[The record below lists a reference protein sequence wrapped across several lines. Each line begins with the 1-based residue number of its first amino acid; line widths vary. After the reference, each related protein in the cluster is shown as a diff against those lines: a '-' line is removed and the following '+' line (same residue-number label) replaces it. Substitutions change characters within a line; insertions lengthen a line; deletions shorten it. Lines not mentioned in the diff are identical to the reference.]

1 MYQVLDLLFR
11 SRRQPRRRLPNSDIA
26 AAGRSL
32 AVLAAYLAAITVS
45 HTLAMMAFEGLEVG
59 DAAWLTATTMTT
71 VGYGDLSAST
81 AAGRWS
87 TVILVY
93 AGGVF
98 ALGKGAADYFEY
110 RANRRALRTRG
121 LWRWRLKDH
130 VLIVNAPS
138 AGADPYFETLLRQF
152 RETGWGRKRDVLI
165 LSTCW
170 PDGLPESL
178 ARLGV
183 VHVHGR
189 AASDEKLEDAGAADA
204 AAVVVLASDEKDA
217 ASDGTAFDLV
227 HRLVEMGTKGRIA
240 VECVDDR
247 NRDRLRDAG
256 ASTVMRPMRGYPEML
271 VRALIAPGSEAI
283 IEDLF
288 TPRGDE
294 CLRYEVPVTGVP
306 WGRLAARLVSAGAGT
321 ALAYAGADDGE
332 VVVNP
337 RPDREVFASAL
348 FLMVKEGHEPA
359 ADTLRQL
366 IREEGDGAA

>member
-1 MYQVLDLLFR
+1 MRNVD
-11 SRRQPRRRLPNSDIA
+11 
-26 AAGRSL
+26 AAGTGRGLL
-32 AVLAAYLAAITVS
+32 ALAAYLAAITVS
-45 HTLAMMAFEGLEVG
+45 HTLAMMVFEGLGPG
-59 DAAWLTATTMTT
+59 DAAWLTVTTMTT

-98 ALGKGAADYFEY
+98 VLGKGAADYFEY
-110 RANRRALRTRG
+110 RANRRIRRARG

-130 VLIVNAPS
+130 VLIVNAPT
-138 AGADPYFETLLRQF
+138 AGADFYFETLLRQF

-165 LSTCW
+165 LATCW
-170 PDGLPESL
+170 PEGLPESL

-189 AASDEKLEDAGAADA
+189 AASDEKLEDSGAMDA

-227 HRLVEMGTKGRIA
+227 HRLVGMGAKGRIA

-247 NRDRLRDAG
+247 NRDRLRNAG

-283 IEDLF
+283 VEELF
-288 TPRGDE
+288 TRRGDE
-294 CLRYEVPVTGVP
+294 CVRYEVPVAGVP

-321 ALAYAGADDGE
+321 ALAYASAADGE

-337 RPDREVFASAL
+337 RPDRRVTATAL
-348 FLMVKEGHEPA
+348 FLLVKEGHEPA
-359 ADTLRQL
+359 ADTLRRL
-366 IREEGDGAA
+366 IAEEGESPE

>member
-1 MYQVLDLLFR
+1 MYPVLDLLLR
-11 SRRQPRRRLPNSDIA
+11 SRRQPPRRLPNSDIA
-26 AAGRSL
+26 AARRGL
-32 AVLAAYLAAITVS
+32 AALAAYLVAITAS
-45 HTLAMMAFEGLEVG
+45 HTLAMMAFEGLGLG

-87 TVILVY
+87 TVLLVY
-93 AGGVF
+93 VGGVF

-110 RANRRALRTRG
+110 RANRLALRRRG

-130 VLIVNAPS
+130 VLIVNAPT

-152 RETGWGRKRDVLI
+152 RETAWGRSRDVLI

-170 PDGLPESL
+170 PEGLPDSL
-178 ARLGV
+178 ARFGV
-183 VHVHGR
+183 VHVHGGS
-189 AASDEKLEDAGAADA
+189 ASDEKLLDSGAVDA
-204 AAVVVLASDEKDA
+204 AAVVVLASDEKDT

-227 HRLVEMGTKGRIA
+227 HRLVGMGAKGRIA

-256 ASTVMRPMRGYPEML
+256 ASTVMRPLRGYPEML
-271 VRALIAPGSEAI
+271 VRALIAPGSESI

-288 TPRGDE
+288 TRHGDE
-294 CLRYEVPVTGVP
+294 CVRFEVPVAGIV
-306 WGRLAARLVSAGAGT
+306 WGPLAARLISAGAGT
-321 ALAYAGADDGE
+321 ALAYADAADGK

-337 RPDREVFASAL
+337 RPGQRISASAL
-348 FLMVKEGHEPA
+348 FLVVKEGYEPT
-359 ADTLRQL
+359 ADMVARL
-366 IREEGDGAA
+366 IREESEVAA

>member
-1 MYQVLDLLFR
+1 MLEILFR
-11 SRRQPRRRLPNSDIA
+11 SRWRKRKGLPNADV
-26 AAGRSL
+26 AGARRGL
-32 AVLAAYLAAITVS
+32 VVLAAYLAAITVS
-45 HTLAMMAFEGLEVG
+45 HTLAMMAFEGLDFG
-59 DAAWLTATTMTT
+59 NAAWLTATTMTT

-93 AGGVF
+93 VGGVF

-110 RANRRALRTRG
+110 RSNRRALRQRG

-138 AGADPYFETLLRQF
+138 AGADPYFETLLRQL

-178 ARLGV
+178 TRLGV

-189 AASDEKLEDAGAADA
+189 AASDEKLEDSGAADA
-204 AAVVVLASDEKDA
+204 AAVVVLANDEKDA

-227 HRLVEMGTKGRIA
+227 HRLVEMGAKGRIA

-294 CLRYEVPVTGVP
+294 CVRYEVAVAGVP

-321 ALAYAGADDGE
+321 ALAYASADEGE
-332 VVVNP
+332 VIVNP
-337 RPDREVFASAL
+337 RPDRQVFASAL

-359 ADTLRQL
+359 PDMLERL
-366 IREEGDGAA
+366 VREEGESAAGG

>member
-1 MYQVLDLLFR
+1 MNSMLEILLR
-11 SRRQPRRRLPNSDIA
+11 SRWRNRKGLPNADV
-26 AAGRSL
+26 AGAWRGL
-32 AVLAAYLAAITVS
+32 VVLAAYLAAITIG
-45 HTLAMMAFEGLEVG
+45 HTLAMMAFEELALG
-59 DAAWLTATTMTT
+59 DAVWLTATTMTT

-87 TVILVY
+87 TVILIY

-110 RANRRALRTRG
+110 RANRRALKRRG

-138 AGADPYFETLLRQF
+138 AGANPYFETLLRQF
-152 RETGWGRKRDVLI
+152 RETGWGRKKDVLI

-170 PDGLPESL
+170 PEGLPESL
-178 ARLGV
+178 TRLGV

-189 AASDEKLEDAGAADA
+189 AASDEELEDSGAVDA
-204 AAVVVLASDEKDA
+204 AAVVVLANDEKDV
-217 ASDGTAFDLV
+217 ASDGTAFDIV
-227 HRLVEMGTKGRIA
+227 HRLVGMGAKGRIA

-256 ASTVMRPMRGYPEML
+256 ATTVMRPMRGYPEML

-288 TPRGDE
+288 TRHGDE
-294 CLRYEVPVTGVP
+294 CVRYELSVAGVP
-306 WGRLAARLVSAGAGT
+306 WGRLAARLISAGAGT
-321 ALAYAGADDGE
+321 ALAYASAADGE
-332 VVVNP
+332 VIVNP
-337 RPDREVFASAL
+337 RPDRQVFASAL

-359 ADTLRQL
+359 MDMLERL
-366 IREEGDGAA
+366 IREAGEDTA

>member
-1 MYQVLDLLFR
+1 MLEILFR
-11 SRRQPRRRLPNSDIA
+11 SRWRKRKGLPNAD
-26 AAGRSL
+26 AAGARRGL
-32 AVLAAYLAAITVS
+32 VVLAAYLAAITVG
-45 HTLAMMAFEGLEVG
+45 HTLAMMAFEGLDPG
-59 DAAWLTATTMTT
+59 DAAWLTVTTMTT

-93 AGGVF
+93 VGGVF

-110 RANRRALRTRG
+110 RSNRRALRQRG

-189 AASDEKLEDAGAADA
+189 AASDEKLEDSGAADA
-204 AAVVVLASDEKDA
+204 AAVVVLADDEKDA

-227 HRLVEMGTKGRIA
+227 HRLVEMGAKGRIA

-247 NRDRLRDAG
+247 NRDRLRGAG

-294 CLRYEVPVTGVP
+294 CLRYEIAVAGVP
-306 WGRLAARLVSAGAGT
+306 WGRLAARLVAAGAGT
-321 ALAYAGADDGE
+321 ALAYASAADGE

-337 RPDREVFASAL
+337 LPDREVFASAL

-359 ADTLRQL
+359 AATLERL
-366 IREEGDGAA
+366 IREEGESAAAG

>member
-1 MYQVLDLLFR
+1 MLEMLLR
-11 SRRQPRRRLPNSDIA
+11 SRRRKRRGLPNADA
-26 AAGRSL
+26 ARASRGL
-32 AVLAAYLAAITVS
+32 VVLAAYLAAITAG
-45 HTLAMMAFEGLEVG
+45 HTLAMMAFEELELA
-59 DAAWLTATTMTT
+59 DALWLTATTMTT

-93 AGGVF
+93 VGGVF

-110 RANRRALRTRG
+110 RANRRALRRRG

-138 AGADPYFETLLRQF
+138 AGADPYFETLLRQL
-152 RETGWGRKRDVLI
+152 RETGWGRKRGVLI

-170 PDGLPESL
+170 PEGLPESL
-178 ARLGV
+178 TRLGV

-189 AASDEKLEDAGAADA
+189 AASDEKLEDSGAADA
-204 AAVVVLASDEKDA
+204 AAVVVLANDEKDA
-217 ASDGTAFDLV
+217 ASDGTAFDIV
-227 HRLVEMGTKGRIA
+227 HRLAGMGAKGRIA

-256 ASTVMRPMRGYPEML
+256 ATTVMRPMRGYPEML

-288 TPRGDE
+288 TRRGDE
-294 CLRYEVPVTGVP
+294 CVRFEVPVAGIV
-306 WGRLAARLVSAGAGT
+306 WGPLAARLISAGAGT
-321 ALAYAGADDGE
+321 ALAYADAADGK

-337 RPDREVFASAL
+337 RPGQRISASAL
-348 FLMVKEGHEPA
+348 FLVVKEGHEPT
-359 ADTLRQL
+359 ADMVARL
-366 IREEGDGAA
+366 IREEGEDPA

>member
-1 MYQVLDLLFR
+1 MLEILFR
-11 SRRQPRRRLPNSDIA
+11 SRWRKRKGLPNAD
-26 AAGRSL
+26 AAGARRGL
-32 AVLAAYLAAITVS
+32 VVLAAYLAAITVG
-45 HTLAMMAFEGLEVG
+45 HTLAMMAFEGLDPG

-93 AGGVF
+93 VGGVF

-110 RANRRALRTRG
+110 RSNRRALRQRG

-189 AASDEKLEDAGAADA
+189 AASDEKLEDSGAADA
-204 AAVVVLASDEKDA
+204 AAVVVLADDEKDA

-227 HRLVEMGTKGRIA
+227 HRLVEMGAKGRIA

-247 NRDRLRDAG
+247 NRDRLRGAG

-294 CLRYEVPVTGVP
+294 CLRYEIAVAGVP
-306 WGRLAARLVSAGAGT
+306 WGRLAARLVAAGAGT
-321 ALAYAGADDGE
+321 ALAYASAADGE

-337 RPDREVFASAL
+337 LPDREVFASAL

-359 ADTLRQL
+359 AGMLERL
-366 IREEGDGAA
+366 IREEGESAAGG

>member
-1 MYQVLDLLFR
+1 MLNFLLR
-11 SRRQPRRRLPNSDIA
+11 SRWRKRKGLPNADVASA
-26 AAGRSL
+26 SRGL
-32 AVLAAYLAAITVS
+32 VVLAAYLAAITVG
-45 HTLAMMAFEGLEVG
+45 HTLAMMAFEGLDLG

-87 TVILVY
+87 TVLLVY
-93 AGGVF
+93 VGGVF
-98 ALGKGAADYFEY
+98 VLGKGAADYFEY
-110 RANRRALRTRG
+110 RSNRRALRQRG

-138 AGADPYFETLLRQF
+138 VGADPYFETLLRQL
-152 RETGWGRKRDVLI
+152 RQTEWGRKREVLI

-170 PDGLPESL
+170 PDGLPQSL
-178 ARLGV
+178 TRLGV

-189 AASDEKLEDAGAADA
+189 AASDEKLEDSGAADA
-204 AAVVVLASDEKDA
+204 AAVVVLANDEKDA
-217 ASDGTAFDLV
+217 ASDGTAFDIV
-227 HRLVEMGTKGRIA
+227 HRLAGMGAKGRIA

-271 VRALIAPGSEAI
+271 VRALIAPGSESI

-288 TPRGDE
+288 TRHGDE
-294 CLRYEVPVTGVP
+294 CVRFEVPVAGIV
-306 WGRLAARLVSAGAGT
+306 WGPLAARLVSAGAGT
-321 ALAYAGADDGE
+321 ALAYASADDGE

-337 RPDREVFASAL
+337 RPDRRVSASAL
-348 FLMVKEGHEPA
+348 FLMVKEGYEPT
-359 ADTLRQL
+359 ADTLRGL
-366 IREEGDGAA
+366 IREEGEGSA

>member
-1 MYQVLDLLFR
+1 MNSVLEILLR
-11 SRRQPRRRLPNSDIA
+11 ARWRKRRGLPTGGSA
-26 AAGRSL
+26 GAGRSL
-32 AVLAAYLAAITVS
+32 LVLAAYLVAITVG
-45 HTLAMMAFEGLEVG
+45 HTLAMMAFEGLDPG

-87 TVILVY
+87 TVILIY

-110 RANRRALRTRG
+110 RANRRTLKMRG

-130 VLIVNAPS
+130 VLIVNAPT
-138 AGADPYFETLLRQF
+138 AGADFYFETLLRQF

-183 VHVHGR
+183 AHVHGR
-189 AASDEKLEDAGAADA
+189 GASDEKLKDSAAVHA
-204 AAVVVLASDEKDA
+204 AAVAVLASDEKDA

-227 HRLVEMGTKGRIA
+227 HRLVGMGVRGRIA

-288 TPRGDE
+288 TRHGDE
-294 CLRYEVPVTGVP
+294 CVRYEVPVAGVP

-321 ALAYAGADDGE
+321 ALAYASAADGK

-337 RPDREVFASAL
+337 RPDHEVFASAL
-348 FLMVKEGHEPA
+348 FLMVKENHEPA
-359 ADTLRQL
+359 AGLLERL
-366 IREEGDGAA
+366 IREEGEGAA